1 MRPAVG
7 GRSSNV
13 PSRPVGS
20 KSAAEIGFH
29 LFKRPKICY
38 TKFIPVSYTHLISL
52 GGTSILIIVGVALE
66 TVRNLES
73 QITMR
78 HHKGFL
84 E

>member
-1 MRPAVG
+1 MGAVFLG
-7 GRSSNV
+7 LVAVFPIIFSMITKANV
-13 PSRPVGS
+13 
-20 KSAAEIGFH
+20 
-29 LFKRPKICY
+29 
-38 TKFIPVSYTHLISL
+38 SL

-66 TVRNLES
+66 TVRTLES

>member
-1 MRPAVG
+1 MITQA
-7 GRSSNV
+7 N
-13 PSRPVGS
+13 
-20 KSAAEIGFH
+20 
-29 LFKRPKICY
+29 
-38 TKFIPVSYTHLISL
+38 ISL
-52 GGTSILIIVGVALE
+52 GGTSILIMVGVALE

>member
-1 MRPAVG
+1 MVDYF
-7 GRSSNV
+7 SMV
-13 PSRPVGS
+13 IS
-20 KSAAEIGFH
+20 KI
-29 LFKRPKICY
+29 
-38 TKFIPVSYTHLISL
+38 THLGAVFLGIIAIFPIVFSMITQANISL